1 MVATKGLKYPDRELY
16 DWVINELNRRNINR
30 KTVGEIAYKMQH
42 QYFPKLTVDDFGK
55 ELDEVLKKREVLNIL
70 ATGFAL
76 DNLTRE
82 GLLPEPLQTIVAN
95 DLGVYGVDES
105 LSLSLSQLFG
115 SIAVTNY
122 GYVDKDKPGI
132 ARELD
137 NSKGQ
142 VNTFA
147 DDLALALASAV
158 IGRCGHGSKLNLDDE
173 DIDVDETVDDKVTN
187 EPDSIPTEEE
197 FINEVYGVDWNKLGD
212 ELEEAFTHDYYIAVS
227 LTKHNVLRI
236 DFADNSFTHEYSR
249 GVSLHRLY
257 KFISDYLSDNFGEVW
272 QFNINHNALESW
284 LSTYIA
290 AYMRNTNMYIDPEDA
305 EDNKLLENL
314 RDNPSAFAAGL
325 AQFLINA
332 LGDRKENRHE

>member
-1 MVATKGLKYPDRELY
+1 MGFSVHLNVQLKFY
-16 DWVINELNRRNINR
+16 
-30 KTVGEIAYKMQH
+30 
-42 QYFPKLTVDDFGK
+42 
-55 ELDEVLKKREVLNIL
+55 
-70 ATGFAL
+70 
-76 DNLTRE
+76 NL
-82 GLLPEPLQTIVAN
+82 P
-95 DLGVYGVDES
+95 
-105 LSLSLSQLFG
+105 
-115 SIAVTNY
+115 VTNF
-122 GYVDKDKPGI
+122 GYADKAKVGW
-132 ARELD
+132 ASSLD
-137 NSKGQ
+137 NSPDHIT
-142 VNTFA
+142 VFA
-147 DDLALALASAV
+147 DDLFLALVSAV
-158 IGRCGHGSKLNLDDE
+158 IGRCGHGSKLNLDDTAE
-173 DIDVDETVDDKVTN
+173 DEMVN
-187 EPDSIPTEEE
+187 ELDSIPTEEE
-197 FINEVYGVDWNKLGD
+197 FLNEVYGVDWNKLGD

-227 LTKHNVLRI
+227 LTKDNVLRI

-305 EDNKLLENL
+305 ENNKLLENL

>member
-105 LSLSLSQLFG
+105 LSLNLSQLFG

-158 IGRCGHGSKLNLDDE
+158 IGRCGHGSKLDLDE
-173 DIDVDETVDDKVTN
+173 SKPEEENTT
-187 EPDSIPTEEE
+187 IPTEDK
-197 FINEVYGVDWNKLGD
+197 FINMVALEVNHSRLGD
-212 ELEEAFTHDYYIAVS
+212 ELEEAFNHDYYIAIS
-227 LTKHNVLRI
+227 MAKRDVLRL
-236 DFADNSFTHEYSR
+236 DFSDNKFKLEYSR
-249 GVSLHRLY
+249 EISLPYLY
-257 KFISDYLSDNFGEVW
+257 KFI
-272 QFNINHNALESW
+272 INE
-284 LSTYIA
+284 
-290 AYMRNTNMYIDPEDA
+290 
-305 EDNKLLENL
+305 
-314 RDNPSAFAAGL
+314 
-325 AQFLINA
+325 Q
-332 LGDRKENRHE
+332 